1 MTPSVSGPTTPG
13 SGQPSSSSA
22 SQPREVMSVAVL
34 SESELG
40 SEAQRERRKR
50 ILDATMAIASKGGY
64 EAVQMRAVADRA
76 DVAVGTLYRY
86 FPSKVH
92 LLVSALGRE
101 FERID
106 AKTDHSSLAGGTP
119 YQRLSFVVSKLNR
132 AMQRNPLLTEAMT
145 RAYVFADA
153 SAAGEVDHA
162 EKIIDSMFARAMAD
176 GEPTEDQYHIA
187 RVISNVWTSNLLA
200 WLTRRASATD
210 VSKRLDL
217 AVRLLIGNGEKA
229 QI

>member
-1 MTPSVSGPTTPG
+1 M
-13 SGQPSSSSA
+13 A
-22 SQPREVMSVAVL
+22 AVPVL
-34 SESELG
+34 TDSELG
-40 SEAQRERRKR
+40 SDAQRERRKR
-50 ILDATMAIASKGGY
+50 ILDATLAIASKGGY

-101 FERID
+101 FARID
-106 AKTDHSSLAGGTP
+106 AKTDRASMTGGTP
-119 YQRLSFVVSKLNR
+119 FARLNSMIGRLNR

-153 SAAGEVDHA
+153 SAAGEVDHV
-162 EKIIDSMFARAMAD
+162 EKIIDSLFARSMAD
-176 GEPTEDQYHIA
+176 GEPTEDHYHIA
-187 RVISNVWTSNLLA
+187 RVISDVWLSNLLA

-217 AVRLLIGNGEKA
+217 AVRLLIGDEENPRI
-229 QI
+229 Q

>member
-1 MTPSVSGPTTPG
+1 MSGMSQPAHTNPG
-13 SGQPSSSSA
+13 SGSETR
-22 SQPREVMSVAVL
+22 PRQVMNVAVL
-34 SESELG
+34 AESELG

-50 ILDATMAIASKGGY
+50 ILDATLAIASKGGY
-64 EAVQMRAVADRA
+64 EAVQMRAVAERA

-106 AKTDHSSLAGGTP
+106 AKTDRAALAGGTP
-119 YQRLSFVVSKLNR
+119 YQRLNLMVGKLNR

-145 RAYVFADA
+145 RAFVFADA
-153 SAAGEVDHA
+153 SAAGEVDHVG
-162 EKIIDSMFARAMAD
+162 KLMDSMFARAMSE

-187 RVISNVWTSNLLA
+187 RVISDVWLSNLLA

-217 AVRLLIGNGEKA
+217 AVRLLIGDGEHPK
-229 QI
+229 I

>member
-1 MTPSVSGPTTPG
+1 MSEPVHANPG
-13 SGQPSSSSA
+13 SAPE
-22 SQPREVMSVAVL
+22 PRQRRVLTVAAL
-34 SESELG
+34 AESELG

-50 ILDATMAIASKGGY
+50 ILDATLAIASKGGY
-64 EAVQMRAVADRA
+64 EAVQMRAVAERA

-106 AKTDHSSLAGGTP
+106 ARADRAGITGGTP
-119 YQRLSFVVSKLNR
+119 YQRLHQMISRLNR

-145 RAYVFADA
+145 RAFVFADA
-153 SAAGEVDHA
+153 SAAGEVDHVGRLM
-162 EKIIDSMFARAMAD
+162 DGMFARAMSE

-187 RVISNVWTSNLLA
+187 RVISDVWLSNLLA

-217 AVRLLIGNGEKA
+217 AVRLLIGDDEHPK
-229 QI
+229 I

>member
-1 MTPSVSGPTTPG
+1 MSTPAHAKSG
-13 SGQPSSSSA
+13 SA
-22 SQPREVMSVAVL
+22 SEPNQRRVLTVAAL
-34 SESELG
+34 AESELG

-50 ILDATMAIASKGGY
+50 ILDATLAIASKGGY
-64 EAVQMRAVADRA
+64 EAVQMRAVAERA

-101 FERID
+101 FERIE
-106 AKTDHSSLAGGTP
+106 AKTDRSAIAAGSP
-119 YQRLSFVVSKLNR
+119 YERLHQMISRLNR

-145 RAYVFADA
+145 RAFVFADA
-153 SAAGEVDHA
+153 SAAGEVDHVG
-162 EKIIDSMFARAMAD
+162 KLMDSMFARAMSE

-187 RVISNVWTSNLLA
+187 RVISDVWLSNLLA

-217 AVRLLIGNGEKA
+217 AVRLLIGDEEHPK
-229 QI
+229 I

>member
-1 MTPSVSGPTTPG
+1 MSSPAHNDSDRGAASKPSKH
-13 SGQPSSSSA
+13 
-22 SQPREVMSVAVL
+22 REVMTVAVL
-34 SESELG
+34 ADSDLG

-101 FERID
+101 IERID
-106 AKTDHSSLAGGTP
+106 GKTEPSAFIEGTP
-119 YQRLSFVVSKLNR
+119 YQRLSFMISKLNR

-145 RAYVFADA
+145 RAFVFADA
-153 SAAGEVDHA
+153 SAAGEVDHVQ
-162 EKIIDSMFARAMAD
+162 KLIDAMFARAMSG
-176 GEPTEDQYHIA
+176 GEPTEEQYHIS
-187 RVISNVWTSNLLA
+187 RVISDVWLSNLLA
-200 WLTRRASATD
+200 WLTRRVSAADFST
-210 VSKRLDL
+210 RIDL
-217 AVRLLIGNGEKA
+217 AVRLLIGDEDRPKV
-229 QI
+229 

>member
-1 MTPSVSGPTTPG
+1 MSGLSQPA
-13 SGQPSSSSA
+13 QQNPSSGSESR
-22 SQPREVMSVAVL
+22 PRQVMTVAVL
-34 SESELG
+34 AESELG

-50 ILDATMAIASKGGY
+50 ILDATLAIASKGGY
-64 EAVQMRAVADRA
+64 EAVQMRAVAERA

-106 AKTDHSSLAGGTP
+106 AKTDRAALAGGTP
-119 YQRLSFVVSKLNR
+119 YQRLNIMVGKLNR

-145 RAYVFADA
+145 RAFVFADA
-153 SAAGEVDHA
+153 SAAGEVDHVG
-162 EKIIDSMFARAMAD
+162 KLMDSMFARAMSD

-187 RVISNVWTSNLLA
+187 RVISDVWLSNLLA

-217 AVRLLIGNGEKA
+217 AVRLLIGDGEHPK
-229 QI
+229 I

>member
-1 MTPSVSGPTTPG
+1 MSTPAQTSSGSPG
-13 SGQPSSSSA
+13 EPRQP
-22 SQPREVMSVAVL
+22 QVLTVAAL
-34 SESELG
+34 AESELG

-50 ILDATMAIASKGGY
+50 ILDATLAIASKGGY
-64 EAVQMRAVADRA
+64 EAVQMRAVAERA

-106 AKTDHSSLAGGTP
+106 AKNDRIAIGAGSP
-119 YQRLSFVVSKLNR
+119 YQRLHQMIGRLNR

-145 RAYVFADA
+145 RAFVFADA
-153 SAAGEVDHA
+153 SAAGEVDHVGRLM
-162 EKIIDSMFARAMAD
+162 DSMFARAMSD
-176 GEPTEDQYHIA
+176 GEPTEEQYHIA
-187 RVISNVWTSNLLA
+187 RVISDVWLSNLLA

-217 AVRLLIGNGEKA
+217 AVRLLIGDEEHPK
-229 QI
+229 I